1 MVNSHILVYDVEKCI
16 GGINMELSARERM
29 YLYIK
34 ENGPMATNMIAKFVA
49 ANPECV
55 GMIKRLIDE
64 GYVKEKND

>member
-1 MVNSHILVYDVEKCI
+1 
-16 GGINMELSARERM
+16 MELSARERM

-55 GMIKRLIDE
+55 GMIKRLID
-64 GYVKEKND
+64 